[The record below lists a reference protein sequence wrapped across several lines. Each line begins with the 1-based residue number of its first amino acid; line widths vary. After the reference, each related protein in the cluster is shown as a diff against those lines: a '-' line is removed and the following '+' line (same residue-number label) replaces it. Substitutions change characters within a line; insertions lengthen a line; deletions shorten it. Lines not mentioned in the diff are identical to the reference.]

1 MLIVEVTMIKDN
13 VLNEEVFKEIFD
25 KFVSTSNAKTN
36 EELIVLRDYTISYI
50 LDYFNDNLTPN
61 NAPLDFISCDE
72 ITVEVKDKTTNR
84 IFRRNLDV
92 SYIENSNGLK
102 LMGENLKGEPSEIV
116 FLSDTAINKII
127 DVTGQGLNKSRC
139 HD

>member
-1 MLIVEVTMIKDN
+1 MIKDN

-25 KFVSTSNAKTN
+25 KFVSTSNARTN

-61 NAPLDFISCDE
+61 NAPIDFISCDE
-72 ITVEVKDKTTNR
+72 IAIEVKDKTTNR

>member
-1 MLIVEVTMIKDN
+1 MIKN
-13 VLNEEVFKEIFD
+13 TVFNEEVLKEILD
-25 KFVSTSNAKTN
+25 NLISASNTETN
-36 EELIVLRDYTISYI
+36 EELINLRNSTINYI
-50 LDYFNDNLTPN
+50 LDYFNNNLTPN
-61 NAPLDFISCDE
+61 NAPLDFISCDD
-72 ITVEVKDKTTNR
+72 ITVEVKDKATNR
-84 IFRRNLDV
+84 IFRRNLDI

-127 DVTGQGLNKSRC
+127 DVTGHGLNKSRC

>member
-1 MLIVEVTMIKDN
+1 MIKVN

-25 KFVSTSNAKTN
+25 KFVSTSNARTN

-61 NAPLDFISCDE
+61 NAPIDFISCDE

>member
-1 MLIVEVTMIKDN
+1 MIKNN
-13 VLNEEVFKEIFD
+13 VLNEEVCKEIFD
-25 KFVSTSNAKTN
+25 KFISASSAKTN
-36 EELIVLRDYTISYI
+36 EELIVLRDFTISYI
-50 LDYFNDNLTPN
+50 LDYFNNNLTPN
-61 NAPLDFISCDE
+61 NTPLDFISCDE
-72 ITVEVKDKTTNR
+72 ITIEIKDKTTNR
-84 IFRRNLDV
+84 IFRRNLDI

-127 DVTGQGLNKSRC
+127 DITGQGLNKSRC

>member
-1 MLIVEVTMIKDN
+1 MIKDTVFN
-13 VLNEEVFKEIFD
+13 EDVLKEIFD
-25 KFVSTSNAKTN
+25 KLISTSNAKTN
-36 EELIVLRDYTISYI
+36 EELIILRDYAINYIS
-50 LDYFNDNLTPN
+50 DYFNNNLAPN

-72 ITVEVKDKTTNR
+72 VTVEVKDKTTNR
-84 IFRRNLDV
+84 IFRRNLDI

-116 FLSDTAINKII
+116 FLSDTAMNKII
-127 DVTGQGLNKSRC
+127 DVTGQGLNQSRC

>member
-1 MLIVEVTMIKDN
+1 MIKDT
-13 VLNEEVFKEIFD
+13 VFNEEVLKEIFD
-25 KFVSTSNAKTN
+25 KLISTSNAKTN
-36 EELIVLRDYTISYI
+36 EQLIILRDYAINYIS
-50 LDYFNDNLTPN
+50 DYFNNNLAPN

-72 ITVEVKDKTTNR
+72 VTVEVKDKTTNR
-84 IFRRNLDV
+84 IFRRNLDI

-116 FLSDTAINKII
+116 FLSDTAMNKII
-127 DVTGQGLNKSRC
+127 DVTGQGLNQSRC

>member
-1 MLIVEVTMIKDN
+1 MIKDT
-13 VLNEEVFKEIFD
+13 VFNEEVLKEIFD
-25 KFVSTSNAKTN
+25 KLISTSNAKTN
-36 EELIVLRDYTISYI
+36 EELIILRDYAINYIS
-50 LDYFNDNLTPN
+50 DYFNNNLAPN

-72 ITVEVKDKTTNR
+72 VTVEVKDKTTNR
-84 IFRRNLDV
+84 IFRRNLDI

-127 DVTGQGLNKSRC
+127 DVTGHGLNKSRC

>member
-1 MLIVEVTMIKDN
+1 MIKDN

-25 KFVSTSNAKTN
+25 RFISTSNAKTN
-36 EELIVLRDYTISYI
+36 EELIVLRDYTISYLI
-50 LDYFNDNLTPN
+50 EHFNNNLTPN

>member
-1 MLIVEVTMIKDN
+1 MIKDT
-13 VLNEEVFKEIFD
+13 VFNEEVLKEIFD
-25 KFVSTSNAKTN
+25 KLITTSNAKTN
-36 EELIVLRDYTISYI
+36 EELIILRDNTINCIS
-50 LDYFNDNLTPN
+50 DYFNNSLAPN
-61 NAPLDFISCDE
+61 NTPLDFISCDE
-72 ITVEVKDKTTNR
+72 ITVEVKDKATNR
-84 IFRRNLDV
+84 FFRRNLDI

-116 FLSDTAINKII
+116 FLSDTAVNKII

>member
-1 MLIVEVTMIKDN
+1 MIKDT
-13 VLNEEVFKEIFD
+13 VFNEEILKEILD
-25 KFVSTSNAKTN
+25 KLIATSNSKTS
-36 EELIVLRDYTISYI
+36 EELIILRDCAINYI
-50 LDYFNDNLTPN
+50 LDYFNNNLAPN
-61 NAPLDFISCDE
+61 NTPLDFISCDE
-72 ITVEVKDKTTNR
+72 ITIEVKDKTTNR
-84 IFRRNLDV
+84 IFRRNLDI

-127 DVTGQGLNKSRC
+127 DVTGRGLNKSRC

>member
-1 MLIVEVTMIKDN
+1 MIKDTIF
-13 VLNEEVFKEIFD
+13 NEEVLKDIFD
-25 KFVSTSNAKTN
+25 KLIATSNAKTN
-36 EELIVLRDYTISYI
+36 EELIILRDYTINYI
-50 LDYFNDNLTPN
+50 SDYFNNNLAPN
-61 NAPLDFISCDE
+61 NTPLDFISCDE
-72 ITVEVKDKTTNR
+72 ITVEVKDKATNR
-84 IFRRNLDV
+84 FFRRNLDI

-116 FLSDTAINKII
+116 FLSDTAVNKII

>member
-1 MLIVEVTMIKDN
+1 MIKDS

-25 KFVSTSNAKTN
+25 KLVSTSNAKTN
-36 EELIVLRDYTISYI
+36 EELIILRDCAINYI
-50 LDYFNDNLTPN
+50 LDYFNNNLTPKN
-61 NAPLDFISCDE
+61 TPLDFISCNE
-72 ITVEVKDKTTNR
+72 IIVEVKDKTTNR
-84 IFRRNLDV
+84 IFRRNLDI

-102 LMGENLKGEPSEIV
+102 LTGENLKGEPSKIV

>member
-1 MLIVEVTMIKDN
+1 MKLIT
-13 VLNEEVFKEIFD
+13 
-25 KFVSTSNAKTN
+25 TSNAKTN
-36 EELIVLRDYTISYI
+36 EELIILRDNTINCIS
-50 LDYFNDNLTPN
+50 DYFNNNLAPN

-72 ITVEVKDKTTNR
+72 VTVEVKDKTTNR
-84 IFRRNLDV
+84 IFRRNLDI

-116 FLSDTAINKII
+116 FLSDTAMNKII

>member
-1 MLIVEVTMIKDN
+1 MIKDN
-13 VLNEEVFKEIFD
+13 VFNEEVLKETLD
-25 KFVSTSNAKTN
+25 KLLSTSNDKTN
-36 EELIVLRDYTISYI
+36 EELISLRNFTIYYI
-50 LDYFNDNLTPN
+50 LDYFNNNLTSN
-61 NAPLDFISCDE
+61 NTSLDFISCDE
-72 ITVEVKDKTTNR
+72 VTVEIKDKTTNR
-84 IFRRNLDV
+84 IFRRTLDI

>member
-1 MLIVEVTMIKDN
+1 MIKDT
-13 VLNEEVFKEIFD
+13 VFNEEVLKEIFD
-25 KFVSTSNAKTN
+25 KLIATSNAKTN
-36 EELIVLRDYTISYI
+36 EELIILRDNTINYI
-50 LDYFNDNLTPN
+50 SDYFNNNLAPN
-61 NAPLDFISCDE
+61 NTPLDFISCDE
-72 ITVEVKDKTTNR
+72 VTVEVKDKATNR
-84 IFRRNLDV
+84 IFRRNLDI

-116 FLSDTAINKII
+116 FLSDTAVNKII

>member
-1 MLIVEVTMIKDN
+1 MIKDT
-13 VLNEEVFKEIFD
+13 VFNEEVLKEIFD
-25 KFVSTSNAKTN
+25 KLISTSNAKTN
-36 EELIVLRDYTISYI
+36 EELIILRDYIINYIS
-50 LDYFNDNLTPN
+50 DYFNNNLAPN

-72 ITVEVKDKTTNR
+72 VTVEVKDKTTNR
-84 IFRRNLDV
+84 IFRRNLDI

-116 FLSDTAINKII
+116 FLSDTAMNKII
-127 DVTGQGLNKSRC
+127 DVTAQGLNKSRC

>member
-1 MLIVEVTMIKDN
+1 MIKDN
-13 VLNEEVFKEIFD
+13 VLNEEIFKEIFD
-25 KFVSTSNAKTN
+25 KFVSTSNARTN

-61 NAPLDFISCDE
+61 NAPIDFISCDE

>member
-1 MLIVEVTMIKDN
+1 MIKDT
-13 VLNEEVFKEIFD
+13 VFNEEVLKEIFD
-25 KFVSTSNAKTN
+25 KLISTSNAKTN
-36 EELIVLRDYTISYI
+36 EELIILRDYAINYI
-50 LDYFNDNLTPN
+50 TDYFNNNLAPN

-72 ITVEVKDKTTNR
+72 VTVEVKDKTTNR
-84 IFRRNLDV
+84 IFRRNLDI

-116 FLSDTAINKII
+116 FLSDTAMNRII
-127 DVTGQGLNKSRC
+127 DVTGQGLNQSRC

>member
-1 MLIVEVTMIKDN
+1 MRDN
-13 VLNEEVFKEIFD
+13 
-25 KFVSTSNAKTN
+25 
-36 EELIVLRDYTISYI
+36 TINYI
-50 LDYFNDNLTPN
+50 SDYFNNNLAPN
-61 NAPLDFISCDE
+61 NTPLDFISCDE
-72 ITVEVKDKTTNR
+72 VTVEVKDKATNR
-84 IFRRNLDV
+84 IFRRNLDI

-116 FLSDTAINKII
+116 FLSDTAVNKII

>member
-1 MLIVEVTMIKDN
+1 MIKDN
-13 VLNEEVFKEIFD
+13 VFNEEVLKETLD
-25 KFVSTSNAKTN
+25 KLLSTSNDKTK
-36 EELIVLRDYTISYI
+36 EELIDLRNFTMNYI
-50 LDYFNDNLTPN
+50 LDYFNNNLTPN
-61 NAPLDFISCDE
+61 NNTPLDFISCDE
-72 ITVEVKDKTTNR
+72 VTVEVEDKATNR
-84 IFRRNLDV
+84 IFRRTLDI

-102 LMGENLKGEPSEIV
+102 LAGENLKGEPSEIV